1 MESWAETNEQ
11 NGPELNR
18 APDGTPLYV
27 HLPFCASKCH
37 YCDFY
42 SLPDVGQD
50 IDGTLTTIL
59 QEAEERAPWH
69 PRTVFFGG
77 GTPSLL
83 SIEQWGRFATELQ
96 RITGFRDSAEEITAE
111 CNPESLDLDKARCL
125 LDLGIPRLSIGF
137 QSLSDARLELFG
149 RVHDTDTSFRAYEA
163 AREAGLEEV
172 NIDMIFAAPGQTPSE
187 WALEL
192 ERVLSVRPDSFS
204 AYNLT
209 FEEGTTFH
217 RWRDQ
222 GRLTNHSEQS
232 ELDMFHEAR
241 SASAK
246 AGYQAYEVSNYCL
259 SGHHCDHNINYWENG
274 PYLGIGPSAVSKIGP
289 TRAGNIRSLGAYRKA
304 MAESKQALDWR
315 ETLKPAHRLGETWW
329 LGLRMTDGLSP
340 ERAAQAA
347 ECTDSGAKDRAL
359 ELARKFTTQGLL
371 EECAGNYRLT
381 PKGIP
386 LADAIA
392 AEFLTEVPL
401 ATDLP
406 PALN

>member
-1 MESWAETNEQ
+1 MESWAETNRQADPDLE
-11 NGPELNR
+11 R

-42 SLPDVGQD
+42 SLPDAGQD
-50 IDGTLTTIL
+50 IDGTLTVIL
-59 QEAEERAPWH
+59 REAEARAPWH

-83 SIEQWGRFATELQ
+83 STEQWGRFANELQ
-96 RITGFRDSAEEITAE
+96 RITGFRDSAVEITAE

-149 RVHDTDTSFRAYEA
+149 RVHDTDTSFRAYAA
-163 AREAGLEEV
+163 AREAGIQAV
-172 NIDMIFAAPGQTPSE
+172 NIDMIFAAPGQTATE
-187 WALEL
+187 WSGEL
-192 ERVLSVRPDSFS
+192 ERVLGLQPDSFS

-222 GRLTNHSEQS
+222 GKLENHPEEA
-232 ELDMFHEAR
+232 ELEMFHEAR
-241 SASAK
+241 SASGSR
-246 AGYQAYEVSNYCL
+246 GYEPYEVSNYSL
-259 SGHHCDHNINYWENG
+259 PGRHSIHNVNYWENG
-274 PYLGIGPSAVSKIGP
+274 PYLGIGPSAVSKIGQ
-289 TRAGNIRSLGAYRKA
+289 TRAGNTRSLGAYRKQ
-304 MAESKQALDWR
+304 MKDTGSPIGWK

-329 LGLRMTDGLSP
+329 LGLRMTDGLLPS
-340 ERAAQAA
+340 RAAETADCPDPEAQSRATNLA
-347 ECTDSGAKDRAL
+347 E
-359 ELARKFTTQGLL
+359 KFVRQGLL
-371 EECAGNYRLT
+371 EKHGQYFALSTR
-381 PKGIP
+381 GIP

-392 AEFLTEVPL
+392 AEFLTQVPL
-401 ATDLP
+401 ESDLP
-406 PALN
+406 SPD